1 MFMKGPGIV
10 WLWNLVSESKHDV
23 KWGDVDLSFG
33 SGVSF
38 STPALRGG
46 CLWRRPCI
54 TKTGQFFKDYS
65 SAVAAAVGFYFS
77 AGNGGKHAGGCC
89 RASNTHRNA
98 HGRHF
103 KCRSRRKARFFPC
116 HLILQQTQTQ
126 QKQKRLIYL
135 NLAGNMSASAAV
147 PVCWGK
153 IKCPGATSN
162 I

>member
-38 STPALRGG
+38 STPALQGE

-65 SAVAAAVGFYFS
+65 SAVVAVGFYFW

-89 RASNTHRNA
+89 RARSTHRNA
-98 HGRHF
+98 QARHF
-103 KCRSRRKARFFPC
+103 ECQSRRKARFLPR
-116 HLILQQTQTQ
+116 HLILQQTQ

-135 NLAGNMSASAAV
+135 NLAGNTSASAVV
-147 PVCWGK
+147 PVRWGK

>member
-65 SAVAAAVGFYFS
+65 SAVGFYFS
-77 AGNGGKHAGGCC
+77 AGSGGKHAGGCRC
-89 RASNTHRNA
+89 ARSTHRNA
-98 HGRHF
+98 QARHF
-103 KCRSRRKARFFPC
+103 KCRSRRKARFLPR
-116 HLILQQTQTQ
+116 HMILQQTQ

-135 NLAGNMSASAAV
+135 NLAGNTSASAAA

-153 IKCPGATSN
+153 IKWPRATSN